1 MEEFVFG
8 PVPSRRLGKSIGV
21 NNIPHKVCSYSCS
34 YCQVGKGEKIQ
45 IERQEFYNPD
55 TLVKQ
60 VEQKLNMTSH
70 AEYPDY
76 ITVVPDGEPTLDIN
90 LGKLITKLKTFG
102 LPVAVITN
110 SSLIYLDDV
119 KRDLSNADYISFKV
133 DAVNHSIWKYINKPH
148 RKLDLHEILNSLMDF
163 SKYYRGKYVTE
174 TMLVKGDNTADIELA
189 ATAQFLQQLKPSI
202 AYLSIPTRPPAFEN
216 TFPPCEETLLK
227 AYEIFYWHCLNVEY
241 LTGYE
246 GNAFTS
252 SGNFEN
258 DLLGI
263 TAVHPM
269 RIDAVKE
276 LMAKTKTNDGVL
288 EKLVEENKVKR
299 ILYERQTFIVR
310 SFNK

>member
-1 MEEFVFG
+1 MDELVFG

-45 IERQEFYNPD
+45 IERQEFYTPD

-70 AEYPDY
+70 ADYPDY
-76 ITVVPDGEPTLDIN
+76 ITIVPDGEPTLDIN

-110 SSLIYLDDV
+110 SSLVHLDDV
-119 KRDLSNADYISFKV
+119 KKDLSNADYISFKV
-133 DAVNHSIWKYINKPH
+133 DTVNPSVWKHINKPH
-148 RKLDLHEILNSLMDF
+148 RKLALPEILESLLDF
-163 SKYYRGKYVTE
+163 SKCYTGKYVTE
-174 TMLVKGDNTADIELA
+174 TMLVKGDNTSDTDLA
-189 ATAQFLQQLKPSI
+189 ATAQFLQGLKPNI
-202 AYLSIPTRPPAFEN
+202 AYLSIPTRPPAFKG
-216 TFPPCEETLLK
+216 TFPPSEETLLK
-227 AYEIFYWHCLNVEY
+227 AHEIFYWHCLNIEY

-246 GNAFTS
+246 GNEFTS
-252 SGNFEN
+252 SGDFED

-276 LMAKTKTNDGVL
+276 LMAKTKTADLIL
-288 EKLVEENKVKR
+288 EKLVDENKVKR
-299 ILYERQTFIVR
+299 IHYEKQTFIVR

>member
-1 MEEFVFG
+1 M
-8 PVPSRRLGKSIGV
+8 
-21 NNIPHKVCSYSCS
+21 N
-34 YCQVGKGEKIQ
+34 
-45 IERQEFYNPD
+45 
-55 TLVKQ
+55 
-60 VEQKLNMTSH
+60 
-70 AEYPDY
+70 
-76 ITVVPDGEPTLDIN
+76 
-90 LGKLITKLKTFG
+90 
-102 LPVAVITN
+102 
-110 SSLIYLDDV
+110 
-119 KRDLSNADYISFKV
+119 
-133 DAVNHSIWKYINKPH
+133 
-148 RKLDLHEILNSLMDF
+148 F